1 MKNVNSKETEQVVH
15 YDYQNFHEGV
25 VFLSSIGIGRFKRGM
40 VMIDPEEKGS
50 PRQIVSFNLK
60 NWDKER
66 LFDLWDREL
75 HQSTQVD
82 LMNYNDFL
90 KDQINTLSE
99 QNSKFANLTI
109 SLRERID
116 WLEKMLYPEGSEE
129 YEDLE
134 DDEDYVEGR
143 F

>member
-1 MKNVNSKETEQVVH
+1 MKNVNSKETKQVVH
-15 YDYQNFHEGV
+15 YDYQNFDEGV

-40 VMIDPEEKGS
+40 VMIDPEDKDA

-60 NWDKER
+60 DCDKER

-75 HQSTQVD
+75 HKSTQED
-82 LMNYNDFL
+82 LMNYIDCL
-90 KDQINTLSE
+90 KEEID
-99 QNSKFANLTI
+99 
-109 SLRERID
+109 SLREENENLEECNSALLERIE
-116 WLEKMLYPEGSEE
+116 WFEKMLYQVNLEE
-129 YEDLE
+129 NEDLE